1 MKKIVVAGMSSGV
14 GKTAVASFLL
24 NSLSGSTQS
33 HNKKHEGIVRHRRV
47 LQHAGSTSYGTIE
60 HSPDL
65 RPSESLWSAL
75 KITIRHEGSCPRHT
89 ECHTCDDGYE
99 PFKIVTSD
107 SILRE
112 KGKDTDQ
119 LLRAGAC
126 KVVWLQSDSNVEA
139 AGIAAALDCFGKEH
153 NLVIEGNSFL
163 RVRSADVA
171 ILVVSPLVDK
181 IKRSARL
188 LLNKI
193 DFVVINKHKSHTTKE
208 IEGCKERMLAFGFN
222 VPFYIVNPCLA
233 ANCSNQVFI
242 EKIQDVLFNSY
253 SAAKPQPGLK

>member
-1 MKKIVVAGMSSGV
+1 MKKIVVAGTSSGV
-14 GKTAVASFLL
+14 GKTTVASFLL
-24 NSLSGSTQS
+24 SSFSGSTTQLY
-33 HNKKHEGIVRHRRV
+33 NKKSEEVVRHRRV
-47 LQHAGSTSYGTIE
+47 LQHAGNTSSAAIE
-60 HSPDL
+60 YSPDL
-65 RPSESLWSAL
+65 HLSGSSWSAL

-119 LLRAGAC
+119 LLRAGAR
-126 KVVWLQSDSNVEA
+126 KVVWLQSDSNVEK
-139 AGIAAALDCFGKEH
+139 AGIEAALSCFDKEH

-163 RVRSADVA
+163 RVQSADVA
-171 ILVVSPLVDK
+171 LLVVSPLVDK

-193 DFVVINKHKSHTTKE
+193 DFVVINLHKSHTAKE
-208 IEGCKERMLAFGFN
+208 IEACKEKMFDFGFN
-222 VPFYIVNPCLA
+222 VPFYTVNPSLG
-233 ANCSNQVFI
+233 ANYSNQMFF
-242 EKIQDVLFNSY
+242 EKIQDILFH
-253 SAAKPQPGLK
+253 P

>member
-1 MKKIVVAGMSSGV
+1 MKKIVVAGTSSGV

-24 NSLSGSTQS
+24 SSLSGCTQL
-33 HNKKHEGIVRHRRV
+33 HNKKHEGVARHRRV
-47 LQHAGSTSYGTIE
+47 LQYAGSTSYGAIE

-65 RPSESLWSAL
+65 HPSERLWSAL

-89 ECHTCDDGYE
+89 ECDACDVGYE

-107 SILRE
+107 RVLRE

-126 KVVWLQSDSNVEA
+126 KVVWLQSDSNAEKTGIEA
-139 AGIAAALDCFGKEH
+139 ALACFDKEH

-163 RVRSADVA
+163 RVQSADVA

-181 IKRSARL
+181 IKRSAKL
-188 LLNKI
+188 LLGKI

-208 IEGCKERMLAFGFN
+208 VEGCKERMLAFGFN

-233 ANCSNQVFI
+233 ADYSNQVFI
-242 EKIQDVLFNSY
+242 EKIQDILFNSY
-253 SAAKPQPGLK
+253 

>member
-1 MKKIVVAGMSSGV
+1 MKKIVVAGTSSGV
-14 GKTAVASFLL
+14 GKTTVASFLL
-24 NSLSGSTQS
+24 NNLSGRTQLF
-33 HNKKHEGIVRHRRV
+33 NKNNEEVVRHRRV
-47 LQHAGSTSYGTIE
+47 LQHAGNTSYGAIE

-65 RPSESLWSAL
+65 YLSESSWSAI
-75 KITIRHEGSCPRHT
+75 KITIRHEGSCPRHA
-89 ECHTCDDGYE
+89 ECDACDAGYE

-126 KVVWLQSDSNVEA
+126 KVVWLQSDSNVEK
-139 AGIAAALDCFGKEH
+139 AGIESALSCFDKEH

-163 RVRSADVA
+163 RVQSADVA

-193 DFVVINKHKSHTTKE
+193 DFMVINIHKSHTTKE
-208 IEGCKERMLAFGFN
+208 IEECKEKMFAFGFN
-222 VPFYIVNPCLA
+222 VPFYTINPCSG
-233 ANCSNQVFI
+233 ANYPNQVFI
-242 EKIQDVLFNSY
+242 ENIQDILYKS
-253 SAAKPQPGLK
+253 

>member
-1 MKKIVVAGMSSGV
+1 MKKIVVAGTSSGV

-24 NSLSGSTQS
+24 NNLSDRTQLY
-33 HNKKHEGIVRHRRV
+33 NKKNEEIASHRRV
-47 LQHAGSTSYGTIE
+47 LQHAGNASCVAIE

-65 RPSESLWSAL
+65 HLSENLWGAL

-89 ECHTCDDGYE
+89 DCDACDAGYE
-99 PFKIVTSD
+99 PYKVVTSD

-119 LLRAGAC
+119 LSRAGAC
-126 KVVWLQSDSNVEA
+126 KVVWLQSDSSVEK
-139 AGIAAALDCFGKEH
+139 AGIEAALDCFDREH

-163 RVRSADVA
+163 RVKSADVA

-181 IKRSARL
+181 IKRSAKL

-193 DFVVINKHKSHTTKE
+193 DFIVINLHENHTTEE
-208 IEGCKERMLAFGFN
+208 IEACKEKMFAFGFN
-222 VPFYIVNPCLA
+222 VPFYTVNPCLG
-233 ANCSNQVFI
+233 ANYSNQVLL
-242 EKIQDVLFNSY
+242 EKIQDVLFHT
-253 SAAKPQPGLK
+253 